1 MNATQ
6 TTGAYVKET
15 ILVPGESGNEAESS
29 VSSKGRDNSPTGIT
43 NSSSTG
49 NGVVNG
55 DLSILETESSEH
67 SSNPEKEEA
76 VAAKGKADN
85 KLSGEDMLQ
94 DRSE

>member
-6 TTGAYVKET
+6 MTGAYVKET

-29 VSSKGRDNSPTGIT
+29 VSSNGSGNSPTGIT

-67 SSNPEKEEA
+67 SSSPEK
-76 VAAKGKADN
+76 VASQA
-85 KLSGEDMLQ
+85 MY
-94 DRSE
+94 